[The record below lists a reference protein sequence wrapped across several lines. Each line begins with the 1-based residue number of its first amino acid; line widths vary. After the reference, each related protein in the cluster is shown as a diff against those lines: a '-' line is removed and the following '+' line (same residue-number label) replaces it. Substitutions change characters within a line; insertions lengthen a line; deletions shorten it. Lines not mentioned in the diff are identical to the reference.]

1 MNYLHIIFYCCILTC
16 IHLTKEV
23 VAVSPETRIIGG
35 EIARASQYPF
45 AAAIHV
51 QTANSKFF
59 CGGALTSNDWV
70 LTAGH
75 CVYNAVL
82 FTIQLGSAQLVSDD
96 PNRMTV
102 ATSTY
107 ILHPDFKP
115 DTIENDIGLIKF
127 RRPVDYNMYL
137 WNVIIYPLTLADYQ
151 QATILGWG
159 QTSDDDPELS
169 NDLRYATITTISNL
183 ECRMVY
189 GDQVTDNMV
198 CVIGNYNEG
207 TCTGDNGSPLVIIH
221 GRSYSVAGV
230 ASFISGN
237 GCEST
242 NPSGY
247 TRTFPYMEWI
257 KNITSDKDN

>member
-207 TCTGDNGSPLVIIH
+207 TCTVCCLI
-221 GRSYSVAGV
+221 
-230 ASFISGN
+230 F
-237 GCEST
+237 
-242 NPSGY
+242 
-247 TRTFPYMEWI
+247 
-257 KNITSDKDN
+257 